1 MRKGLFTKKIVAYVC
16 AATMVFSSFAGVSVV
31 NNTNVI
37 ADETK
42 ADIVLNDTGSPLIK
56 TWGSADG

>member
-37 ADETK
+37 AD
-42 ADIVLNDTGSPLIK
+42 
-56 TWGSADG
+56 